1 MKRTGRKFLSLALS
15 LVCVLG
21 LVSAPS
27 VLAEEETVYPDDFV
41 IAEGGVGHGLYDLN
55 SDGIQPLSDSLLRD
69 TMLTFYHVKDTFEFV
84 LSCHTITTKPVNKV
98 GFKELKCERLVD
110 GVWTT
115 YIISKDLYNEN
126 TDTYRDSRRFAVM
139 PEYYYRIAA
148 THYAEITTL
157 WIFKDSQ
164 ERVNVTDAIYMPG

>member
-1 MKRTGRKFLSLALS
+1 M
-15 LVCVLG
+15 
-21 LVSAPS
+21 
-27 VLAEEETVYPDDFV
+27 
-41 IAEGGVGHGLYDLN
+41 
-55 SDGIQPLSDSLLRD
+55 
-69 TMLTFYHVKDTFEFV
+69 FYSVKDTFEFV
-84 LSCHTITTKPVNKV
+84 LETETIATKPVNKI
-98 GFKELKCERLVD
+98 GLKELKCERLVN

-126 TDTYRDSRRFAVM
+126 TDTFEDSRQFTVM

-164 ERVNVTDAIYMPG
+164 EHVNVTKAIYMPG